1 MTEQLYVYGT
11 GNANAIDCYNTCFAL
26 RSGDEFI
33 QVDAG
38 GGNGILKILR
48 EMKVPLTAIHHIIVT
63 HEHTDHI
70 LGIVWMVRMIAAKM
84 RQGGYE
90 GDLRL
95 YCHEDLAQRVRTICM
110 LTLQA
115 KDRAMFDGRIRF
127 VVVEDGQTV
136 DIGGYQVTFF
146 DILSTKAKQF
156 GFTLTLRNGRKL
168 TCMGDE
174 PYNPAC
180 RRYAEGADWLLH
192 EAFCLYED
200 RERFKP
206 YEKWHST
213 ARDAADNARELGVKN
228 LVIWHTEDTDLEHRK
243 ARYTKEARERF
254 DGNVLVPDDREIIEL

>member
-1 MTEQLYVYGT
+1 MAKARACLEDRDYV
-11 GNANAIDCYNTCFAL
+11 IPED
-26 RSGDEFI
+26 
-33 QVDAG
+33 VH
-38 GGNGILKILR
+38 
-48 EMKVPLTAIHHIIVT
+48 KVMYSVVNH
-63 HEHTDHI
+63 
-70 LGIVWMVRMIAAKM
+70 
-84 RQGGYE
+84 
-90 GDLRL
+90 
-95 YCHEDLAQRVRTICM
+95 
-110 LTLQA
+110 
-115 KDRAMFDGRIRF
+115 RI
-127 VVVEDGQTV
+127 
-136 DIGGYQVTFF
+136 
-146 DILSTKAKQF
+146 ILSTKAKQF

-243 ARYTKEARERF
+243 TRYTKEARERF